1 MDEIRIHPHA
11 LKHGVA
17 QEEIIY
23 AWRNFARKRPRGD
36 DCWVTIGFTNIGHE
50 VEMIGMV
57 LADGTTLIIHAIS
70 PATERIKRE
79 LGRARWKKME
89 YTLKSGRVITDAEI
103 EAMAVAAESGA
114 LPGQWSGGVVVGRPR
129 LADEPLDVISFKV
142 PHSTALAIKRAAE
155 QEGESRSAFLRKAAL
170 DRVENVLAAS

>member
-1 MDEIRIHPHA
+1 
-11 LKHGVA
+11 
-17 QEEIIY
+17 
-23 AWRNFARKRPRGD
+23 
-36 DCWVTIGFTNIGHE
+36 
-50 VEMIGMV
+50 
-57 LADGTTLIIHAIS
+57 
-70 PATERIKRE
+70 
-79 LGRARWKKME
+79 ME
-89 YTLKSGRVITDAEI
+89 YMLKSGRVITDAEI
-103 EAMAVAAESGA
+103 EAMAEAAESGA